1 MKYPIIFLFSLL
13 PAFLTSNQETLKPI
27 NIPVDIHED
36 FASLDDIMATL
47 EGSVTLDEETDTY
60 TYRIQGQE
68 IKLNLNY
75 GYSEVN
81 GENEALFIE
90 IDKETN
96 LMTIKWVTPQLI
108 DDEIYVPIQYIERV
122 LDATYTDHAF
132 TVQVKETVVEEEES
146 DEEELIREVTPED
159 EQEIPKPSNTSKPN
173 QIEQKPTQTPNN
185 PNDVEQK
192 PTQTPNNPNDVEQ
205 KPTQTPNNPNDV
217 EQKPTQTP
225 NNPNDV
231 EQKPTQTPNNPN
243 DVEQKPTPP
252 VQTEDEQPSDEP
264 TQPESKPEDKPVPPV
279 EDDKGD
285 SEDPQPPVNEAE
297 NLPPLPAIN
306 QPDNSKEEDEADW
319 EHSND
324 DLSLSNSDPQSDDTR
339 D

>member
-132 TVQVKETVVEEEES
+132 TVQVKKTVVEEEDS

-192 PTQTPNNPNDVEQ
+192 PT
-205 KPTQTPNNPNDV
+205 
-217 EQKPTQTP
+217 
-225 NNPNDV
+225 
-231 EQKPTQTPNNPN
+231 
-243 DVEQKPTPP
+243 PP
-252 VQTEDEQPSDEP
+252 IQTEDEQPSDEP
-264 TQPESKPEDKPVPPV
+264 TQTPIQPESKPEEEPKPPV
-279 EDDKGD
+279 EEDKEE
-285 SEDPQPPVNEAE
+285 SEDPQPPIDDSEDFNP
-297 NLPPLPAIN
+297 LPPINHPA
-306 QPDNSKEEDEADW
+306 DSEKEEES
-319 EHSND
+319 ESENSNE
-324 DLSLSNSDPQSDDTR
+324 DLMLSDQVSQSEQVDN
-339 D
+339 

>member
-132 TVQVKETVVEEEES
+132 TVQVKETVVEEEDS

-192 PTQTPNNPNDVEQ
+192 PT
-205 KPTQTPNNPNDV
+205 
-217 EQKPTQTP
+217 
-225 NNPNDV
+225 
-231 EQKPTQTPNNPN
+231 
-243 DVEQKPTPP
+243 PP
-252 VQTEDEQPSDEP
+252 IQTEDEQPSDEP
-264 TQPESKPEDKPVPPV
+264 TQTPIQPESKPEEEPKPPV
-279 EDDKGD
+279 EDDKEE
-285 SEDPQPPVNEAE
+285 SEDPQPPIDDSEDFNP
-297 NLPPLPAIN
+297 LPPINHPA
-306 QPDNSKEEDEADW
+306 DSEKEEES
-319 EHSND
+319 ESENSNE
-324 DLSLSNSDPQSDDTR
+324 DLMLSDQVSQSEQVDN
-339 D
+339 

>member
-108 DDEIYVPIQYIERV
+108 DDEIYVPLQYIERV

-132 TVQVKETVVEEEES
+132 TVQVKETVVEEEDS

-173 QIEQKPTQTPNN
+173 QI
-185 PNDVEQK
+185 
-192 PTQTPNNPNDVEQ
+192 
-205 KPTQTPNNPNDV
+205 

-285 SEDPQPPVNEAE
+285 SEDPQPPVDEAE

>member
-132 TVQVKETVVEEEES
+132 TVQVKETVVEEEDS

-173 QIEQKPTQTPNN
+173 QIEQNPTQTPNN
-185 PNDVEQK
+185 PNDA
-192 PTQTPNNPNDVEQ
+192 
-205 KPTQTPNNPNDV
+205 
-217 EQKPTQTP
+217 
-225 NNPNDV
+225 
-231 EQKPTQTPNNPN
+231 
-243 DVEQKPTPP
+243 EQKPTPP
-252 VQTEDEQPSDEP
+252 IQTEDEQPSDEP
-264 TQPESKPEDKPVPPV
+264 TQTPIQPESKPEEEPKPPV
-279 EDDKGD
+279 EEDKEE
-285 SEDPQPPVNEAE
+285 SEDPQPPIDDSEDFNP
-297 NLPPLPAIN
+297 LPPINHPA
-306 QPDNSKEEDEADW
+306 DSEKEEES
-319 EHSND
+319 ESENSNE
-324 DLSLSNSDPQSDDTR
+324 DLMLSDQVSQSEQVDN
-339 D
+339 

>member
-132 TVQVKETVVEEEES
+132 TIQVKETVVEEEDS

-192 PTQTPNNPNDVEQ
+192 PT
-205 KPTQTPNNPNDV
+205 
-217 EQKPTQTP
+217 
-225 NNPNDV
+225 
-231 EQKPTQTPNNPN
+231 
-243 DVEQKPTPP
+243 PP
-252 VQTEDEQPSDEP
+252 IQTEDEQPSDEP
-264 TQPESKPEDKPVPPV
+264 TQTPIQPESKPEEEPKPPV
-279 EDDKGD
+279 EEDKEE
-285 SEDPQPPVNEAE
+285 SEDPQPPIDDSEDFNP
-297 NLPPLPAIN
+297 LPPINHPA
-306 QPDNSKEEDEADW
+306 DSEKEEES
-319 EHSND
+319 ESENSNE
-324 DLSLSNSDPQSDDTR
+324 DLMLSDQVSQSEEVDN
-339 D
+339 

>member
-231 EQKPTQTPNNPN
+231 EQKPT
-243 DVEQKPTPP
+243 PP

-285 SEDPQPPVNEAE
+285 SEDPQPPVDEAE
-297 NLPPLPAIN
+297 NLSPLPAIN

>member
-122 LDATYTDHAF
+122 LDATYTDHTF
-132 TVQVKETVVEEEES
+132 TVQVKETVVEEEDS

-173 QIEQKPTQTPNN
+173 QIEQKPTQTPNT
-185 PNDVEQK
+185 PNDA
-192 PTQTPNNPNDVEQ
+192 
-205 KPTQTPNNPNDV
+205 
-217 EQKPTQTP
+217 
-225 NNPNDV
+225 
-231 EQKPTQTPNNPN
+231 
-243 DVEQKPTPP
+243 EQKPTPP
-252 VQTEDEQPSDEP
+252 IQTEDEQPSDEP
-264 TQPESKPEDKPVPPV
+264 TQTPIQPESKPEEEPKPPV
-279 EDDKGD
+279 EEDKEE
-285 SEDPQPPVNEAE
+285 SEDPQPPIDDSEDFNP
-297 NLPPLPAIN
+297 LPPINHPA
-306 QPDNSKEEDEADW
+306 DSEKEEES
-319 EHSND
+319 ESENSNE
-324 DLSLSNSDPQSDDTR
+324 DLMLSDQVSQSEQVDN
-339 D
+339 

>member
-132 TVQVKETVVEEEES
+132 TVQVKETVVEEEDS

-185 PNDVEQK
+185 PNDA
-192 PTQTPNNPNDVEQ
+192 
-205 KPTQTPNNPNDV
+205 
-217 EQKPTQTP
+217 
-225 NNPNDV
+225 
-231 EQKPTQTPNNPN
+231 
-243 DVEQKPTPP
+243 EQKPTPP
-252 VQTEDEQPSDEP
+252 IQTEDEQPSDEP
-264 TQPESKPEDKPVPPV
+264 TQTPIQPESKPEEEPKPPV
-279 EDDKGD
+279 EEDKEE
-285 SEDPQPPVNEAE
+285 SEDPQPPIDDSEDFNP
-297 NLPPLPAIN
+297 LPPINHPA
-306 QPDNSKEEDEADW
+306 DSEKEEES
-319 EHSND
+319 EPENSNE
-324 DLSLSNSDPQSDDTR
+324 DLMLSDQVSQSEQVDN
-339 D
+339 

>member
-132 TVQVKETVVEEEES
+132 TVQVKETVVEEEDS

-173 QIEQKPTQTPNN
+173 QI
-185 PNDVEQK
+185 
-192 PTQTPNNPNDVEQ
+192 
-205 KPTQTPNNPNDV
+205 

-285 SEDPQPPVNEAE
+285 SEDPQPPVDDAE

>member
-146 DEEELIREVTPED
+146 DEEELIREVNPED
-159 EQEIPKPSNTSKPN
+159 EQEIPKPLNTSKPN
-173 QIEQKPTQTPNN
+173 QIEQKPT
-185 PNDVEQK
+185 
-192 PTQTPNNPNDVEQ
+192 
-205 KPTQTPNNPNDV
+205 
-217 EQKPTQTP
+217 
-225 NNPNDV
+225 
-231 EQKPTQTPNNPN
+231 
-243 DVEQKPTPP
+243 PP
-252 VQTEDEQPSDEP
+252 IQTEDEQPSDEP
-264 TQPESKPEDKPVPPV
+264 TQTPIQPESKPEEEPKPPV
-279 EDDKGD
+279 EEDKEE
-285 SEDPQPPVNEAE
+285 SEDPQPPIDDSEDFNP
-297 NLPPLPAIN
+297 LPPINHPA
-306 QPDNSKEEDEADW
+306 DSEKEEES
-319 EHSND
+319 ESENSNE
-324 DLSLSNSDPQSDDTR
+324 DLMLSDQVSQSEQVDN
-339 D
+339 

>member
-132 TVQVKETVVEEEES
+132 TVQVKETVVEEEDS

-217 EQKPTQTP
+217 EQKPTT
-225 NNPNDV
+225 
-231 EQKPTQTPNNPN
+231 
-243 DVEQKPTPP
+243 P

-285 SEDPQPPVNEAE
+285 SEDPQPPVDEAE

>member
-132 TVQVKETVVEEEES
+132 TVQVKETVVEEEDS

-192 PTQTPNNPNDVEQ
+192 PT
-205 KPTQTPNNPNDV
+205 
-217 EQKPTQTP
+217 
-225 NNPNDV
+225 
-231 EQKPTQTPNNPN
+231 
-243 DVEQKPTPP
+243 PP
-252 VQTEDEQPSDEP
+252 IQTEDEQPSDEP
-264 TQPESKPEDKPVPPV
+264 TQTPIQPESKPEEEPKPPV
-279 EDDKGD
+279 EEDKEE
-285 SEDPQPPVNEAE
+285 SEDPQPPIDDSEDFNP
-297 NLPPLPAIN
+297 LPPINHPA
-306 QPDNSKEEDEADW
+306 DSEKEEES
-319 EHSND
+319 ESENSNE
-324 DLSLSNSDPQSDDTR
+324 DLMLSDQVSQSEQVDN
-339 D
+339 

>member
-132 TVQVKETVVEEEES
+132 TVQVKETVVEEEDS

-173 QIEQKPTQTPNN
+173 QI
-185 PNDVEQK
+185 
-192 PTQTPNNPNDVEQ
+192 
-205 KPTQTPNNPNDV
+205 

-285 SEDPQPPVNEAE
+285 SEDPQPPVDEAE
-297 NLPPLPAIN
+297 NLSPLPAIN

>member
-60 TYRIQGQE
+60 TYKIQDQE

-81 GENEALFIE
+81 GENEALFVE
-90 IDKETN
+90 IDNETN

-132 TVQVKETVVEEEES
+132 TVQVKETVVEEEDS

-192 PTQTPNNPNDVEQ
+192 PT
-205 KPTQTPNNPNDV
+205 
-217 EQKPTQTP
+217 
-225 NNPNDV
+225 
-231 EQKPTQTPNNPN
+231 
-243 DVEQKPTPP
+243 PP
-252 VQTEDEQPSDEP
+252 IQTEDEQPSDEP
-264 TQPESKPEDKPVPPV
+264 TQTPIQPDSKPEEEPKPPV
-279 EDDKGD
+279 EEDKEE
-285 SEDPQPPVNEAE
+285 SEDPQPPIDDSEDFNP
-297 NLPPLPAIN
+297 LPPINHPA
-306 QPDNSKEEDEADW
+306 DSEKEEES
-319 EHSND
+319 ESENSNE
-324 DLSLSNSDPQSDDTR
+324 DLMLSDQVSQSEQVDN
-339 D
+339 

>member
-132 TVQVKETVVEEEES
+132 TVQVKETVVEEEDS

-217 EQKPTQTP
+217 EQKPT
-225 NNPNDV
+225 
-231 EQKPTQTPNNPN
+231 
-243 DVEQKPTPP
+243 PP

-264 TQPESKPEDKPVPPV
+264 TQPESKPEDKQVPPV

-285 SEDPQPPVNEAE
+285 SEDPQPPVDEAE

>member
-60 TYRIQGQE
+60 TYKIQDQE

-132 TVQVKETVVEEEES
+132 TVQVKETVVEEEDS

-192 PTQTPNNPNDVEQ
+192 PT
-205 KPTQTPNNPNDV
+205 
-217 EQKPTQTP
+217 
-225 NNPNDV
+225 
-231 EQKPTQTPNNPN
+231 
-243 DVEQKPTPP
+243 PP
-252 VQTEDEQPSDEP
+252 IQTEDEQPSDEP
-264 TQPESKPEDKPVPPV
+264 TQTPIQPESKPEEEPKPPV
-279 EDDKGD
+279 EEDKEE
-285 SEDPQPPVNEAE
+285 SEDPQPPIDDSEDFNP
-297 NLPPLPAIN
+297 LPPINHPA
-306 QPDNSKEEDEADW
+306 DSEKEEES
-319 EHSND
+319 ESENSNE
-324 DLSLSNSDPQSDDTR
+324 DLMLSDQVSQSEQVDN
-339 D
+339 

>member
-132 TVQVKETVVEEEES
+132 TVQVKETVVEEEDS

-173 QIEQKPTQTPNN
+173 QIEQKPTQTPNT
-185 PNDVEQK
+185 PNDA
-192 PTQTPNNPNDVEQ
+192 
-205 KPTQTPNNPNDV
+205 
-217 EQKPTQTP
+217 
-225 NNPNDV
+225 
-231 EQKPTQTPNNPN
+231 
-243 DVEQKPTPP
+243 EQKPTPP
-252 VQTEDEQPSDEP
+252 IQTEDEQPSDEP
-264 TQPESKPEDKPVPPV
+264 TQTPIQPESKPEEEPKPPV
-279 EDDKGD
+279 EEDKEE
-285 SEDPQPPVNEAE
+285 SEDPQPPIDDSEDFNP
-297 NLPPLPAIN
+297 LPPINHPA
-306 QPDNSKEEDEADW
+306 DSEKEEES
-319 EHSND
+319 ESENSNE
-324 DLSLSNSDPQSDDTR
+324 DLMLSDQVSQSEEVDN
-339 D
+339 

>member
-27 NIPVDIHED
+27 NIPVDIHEY

-132 TVQVKETVVEEEES
+132 TVQVKETVVEEEDS

-192 PTQTPNNPNDVEQ
+192 PT
-205 KPTQTPNNPNDV
+205 
-217 EQKPTQTP
+217 
-225 NNPNDV
+225 
-231 EQKPTQTPNNPN
+231 
-243 DVEQKPTPP
+243 PP
-252 VQTEDEQPSDEP
+252 IQTEDEQPSDEP
-264 TQPESKPEDKPVPPV
+264 TQTPIQPESKPEEEPKPPV
-279 EDDKGD
+279 EEDKEE
-285 SEDPQPPVNEAE
+285 SEDPQPPIDDSEDFNP
-297 NLPPLPAIN
+297 LPPINHPA
-306 QPDNSKEEDEADW
+306 DSEKEEES
-319 EHSND
+319 ESENSNE
-324 DLSLSNSDPQSDDTR
+324 DLMLSDQVSQSEQVDN
-339 D
+339 

>member
-132 TVQVKETVVEEEES
+132 TVQVKETVVEEEDS

-159 EQEIPKPSNTSKPN
+159 EQETTKPLNTSKPN

-192 PTQTPNNPNDVEQ
+192 PT
-205 KPTQTPNNPNDV
+205 
-217 EQKPTQTP
+217 
-225 NNPNDV
+225 
-231 EQKPTQTPNNPN
+231 
-243 DVEQKPTPP
+243 PP
-252 VQTEDEQPSDEP
+252 IQTEDEQPSDEP
-264 TQPESKPEDKPVPPV
+264 TQTPIQPESKPEEEPKPPV
-279 EDDKGD
+279 EEDKEE
-285 SEDPQPPVNEAE
+285 SEDPQPPIDDSEDFNP
-297 NLPPLPAIN
+297 LPPINHPA
-306 QPDNSKEEDEADW
+306 DSEKEEES
-319 EHSND
+319 ESENSNE
-324 DLSLSNSDPQSDDTR
+324 DLMLSDQVSQSEQVDN
-339 D
+339 

>member
-132 TVQVKETVVEEEES
+132 TVQVKETVVEEEDS

-192 PTQTPNNPNDVEQ
+192 PT
-205 KPTQTPNNPNDV
+205 
-217 EQKPTQTP
+217 
-225 NNPNDV
+225 
-231 EQKPTQTPNNPN
+231 
-243 DVEQKPTPP
+243 PP
-252 VQTEDEQPSDEP
+252 IQTEDEQPSDEP
-264 TQPESKPEDKPVPPV
+264 TQTPIQPESKPEEEPKPPV
-279 EDDKGD
+279 EEDKEE
-285 SEDPQPPVNEAE
+285 SEDPQPPIDDSEDFNP
-297 NLPPLPAIN
+297 LPPINHPA
-306 QPDNSKEEDEADW
+306 DSEKEEES
-319 EHSND
+319 ESENSNE
-324 DLSLSNSDPQSDDTR
+324 DLMLSDQVSQSEEVDN
-339 D
+339 

>member
-132 TVQVKETVVEEEES
+132 TVQVKETVVEEEDS

-173 QIEQKPTQTPNN
+173 QIEQKPTQTPNT
-185 PNDVEQK
+185 PNDA
-192 PTQTPNNPNDVEQ
+192 D
-205 KPTQTPNNPNDV
+205 
-217 EQKPTQTP
+217 
-225 NNPNDV
+225 
-231 EQKPTQTPNNPN
+231 
-243 DVEQKPTPP
+243 QKPTPP
-252 VQTEDEQPSDEP
+252 IQTEDEQPSDEP
-264 TQPESKPEDKPVPPV
+264 TQTPIQPESKPEEEPKPPV
-279 EDDKGD
+279 EEDKEE
-285 SEDPQPPVNEAE
+285 SEDPQPPIDDSEDFNP
-297 NLPPLPAIN
+297 LPPINHPA
-306 QPDNSKEEDEADW
+306 DSEKEEES
-319 EHSND
+319 ESENSNE
-324 DLSLSNSDPQSDDTR
+324 DLMLSDQVSQSEQVDN
-339 D
+339 

>member
-132 TVQVKETVVEEEES
+132 TVQVKETVVEEEDS

-192 PTQTPNNPNDVEQ
+192 PTQTPNNL
-205 KPTQTPNNPNDV
+205 
-217 EQKPTQTP
+217 
-225 NNPNDV
+225 NDV

-285 SEDPQPPVNEAE
+285 SEDPQPPVDEAE
-297 NLPPLPAIN
+297 NLSPLPAIN

>member
-132 TVQVKETVVEEEES
+132 TVQVKETVVEEEDS

-173 QIEQKPTQTPNN
+173 QIEQKPTQTPNT
-185 PNDVEQK
+185 PNDA
-192 PTQTPNNPNDVEQ
+192 
-205 KPTQTPNNPNDV
+205 
-217 EQKPTQTP
+217 
-225 NNPNDV
+225 
-231 EQKPTQTPNNPN
+231 
-243 DVEQKPTPP
+243 EQKPTPP
-252 VQTEDEQPSDEP
+252 IQTEDEQPSDEP
-264 TQPESKPEDKPVPPV
+264 TQTPIQPESKPEEEPKPPV
-279 EDDKGD
+279 EEDKEE
-285 SEDPQPPVNEAE
+285 SEDPQPPIDDSEDFNP
-297 NLPPLPAIN
+297 LPPINHPA
-306 QPDNSKEEDEADW
+306 DSEKEEEP
-319 EHSND
+319 ESENSNE
-324 DLSLSNSDPQSDDTR
+324 DLMLSDQVSQSEQVDN
-339 D
+339 

>member
-132 TVQVKETVVEEEES
+132 TVQVKETVVEEEDS

-173 QIEQKPTQTPNN
+173 QIEQKPTQTPNT
-185 PNDVEQK
+185 PNDA
-192 PTQTPNNPNDVEQ
+192 
-205 KPTQTPNNPNDV
+205 
-217 EQKPTQTP
+217 
-225 NNPNDV
+225 
-231 EQKPTQTPNNPN
+231 
-243 DVEQKPTPP
+243 EQKPTPP
-252 VQTEDEQPSDEP
+252 IQTEDEQPSDEP
-264 TQPESKPEDKPVPPV
+264 TQTPIQPESKPEEEPKPPV
-279 EDDKGD
+279 EEDKEE
-285 SEDPQPPVNEAE
+285 SEDPQPPIDDSEDFNP
-297 NLPPLPAIN
+297 LPPINHPA
-306 QPDNSKEEDEADW
+306 DSEKEEES
-319 EHSND
+319 ESENSNE
-324 DLSLSNSDPQSDDTR
+324 DLMLSDQVAQSEQVDN
-339 D
+339 

>member
-132 TVQVKETVVEEEES
+132 TVQVKETVVEEEDS

-173 QIEQKPTQTPNN
+173 QIEQKPTQTPNT
-185 PNDVEQK
+185 PNDA
-192 PTQTPNNPNDVEQ
+192 
-205 KPTQTPNNPNDV
+205 
-217 EQKPTQTP
+217 
-225 NNPNDV
+225 

-285 SEDPQPPVNEAE
+285 SEDPQPPVDEAE

>member
-47 EGSVTLDEETDTY
+47 EGSVTLDEETNTY
-60 TYRIQGQE
+60 TYTIQGEE

-132 TVQVKETVVEEEES
+132 TVQVKETVVEEEDS

-185 PNDVEQK
+185 PNDA
-192 PTQTPNNPNDVEQ
+192 
-205 KPTQTPNNPNDV
+205 
-217 EQKPTQTP
+217 
-225 NNPNDV
+225 
-231 EQKPTQTPNNPN
+231 
-243 DVEQKPTPP
+243 EQKPTPP
-252 VQTEDEQPSDEP
+252 IQTEDEQPSDEP
-264 TQPESKPEDKPVPPV
+264 TQTPIQPESKPEEEPKPPV
-279 EDDKGD
+279 EEDKEE
-285 SEDPQPPVNEAE
+285 SEDPQPPIDDSEDFNP
-297 NLPPLPAIN
+297 LPPINHPA
-306 QPDNSKEEDEADW
+306 DSEKEEES
-319 EHSND
+319 ESENSNE
-324 DLSLSNSDPQSDDTR
+324 DLMLSDQVSQSEQVDN
-339 D
+339 

>member
-132 TVQVKETVVEEEES
+132 TVQVKETVVEEEDS

-173 QIEQKPTQTPNN
+173 QIEQKPTQTPN
-185 PNDVEQK
+185 
-192 PTQTPNNPNDVEQ
+192 T
-205 KPTQTPNNPNDV
+205 
-217 EQKPTQTP
+217 
-225 NNPNDV
+225 
-231 EQKPTQTPNNPN
+231 PN

-285 SEDPQPPVNEAE
+285 SEDPQPPVDDAE

>member
-60 TYRIQGQE
+60 TYKIQDQE

-81 GENEALFIE
+81 GENEALFVE
-90 IDKETN
+90 IDNETN

-132 TVQVKETVVEEEES
+132 TVQVKETVVEEEKS
-146 DEEELIREVTPED
+146 AEEEFIPEATPEN
-159 EQEIPKPSNTSKPN
+159 EQQTTKPLNTSKPN
-173 QIEQKPTQTPNN
+173 QVEQTPS
-185 PNDVEQK
+185 
-192 PTQTPNNPNDVEQ
+192 QTPTKPNQ
-205 KPTQTPNNPNDV
+205 
-217 EQKPTQTP
+217 
-225 NNPNDV
+225 
-231 EQKPTQTPNNPN
+231 
-243 DVEQKPTPP
+243 VEQKPTPP
-252 VQTEDEQPSDEP
+252 VQTEDEQPSDTP
-264 TQPESKPEDKPVPPV
+264 TQIPDQSDPKPEEDPNPPV
-279 EDDKGD
+279 DEDKEESEDSQPPIDD
-285 SEDPQPPVNEAE
+285 SENLRPLPPVNH
-297 NLPPLPAIN
+297 PA
-306 QPDNSKEEDEADW
+306 DSEKEEEP
-319 EHSND
+319 ESENSNE
-324 DLSLSNSDPQSDDTR
+324 DLMLSDQVSQSEEVDN
-339 D
+339 

>member
-60 TYRIQGQE
+60 TYKIQDQE

-81 GENEALFIE
+81 GENEALFVE
-90 IDKETN
+90 IDNETN

-132 TVQVKETVVEEEES
+132 TVQVKETVFEEEDS
-146 DEEELIREVTPED
+146 AEEELIREVTPED

-243 DVEQKPTPP
+243 DVEQKPT
-252 VQTEDEQPSDEP
+252 QTPNNPNDVEQKP
-264 TQPESKPEDKPVPPV
+264 TQTPIQPESKPEEEPK
-279 EDDKGD
+279 
-285 SEDPQPPVNEAE
+285 PQPPIDNSEDF
-297 NLPPLPAIN
+297 NPLPPINHPA
-306 QPDNSKEEDEADW
+306 DS
-319 EHSND
+319 
-324 DLSLSNSDPQSDDTR
+324 
-339 D
+339 

>member
-132 TVQVKETVVEEEES
+132 TVQVKKTVVEEEDS

-173 QIEQKPTQTPNN
+173 QIEQKPTQTPNT
-185 PNDVEQK
+185 PNDA
-192 PTQTPNNPNDVEQ
+192 
-205 KPTQTPNNPNDV
+205 
-217 EQKPTQTP
+217 
-225 NNPNDV
+225 
-231 EQKPTQTPNNPN
+231 
-243 DVEQKPTPP
+243 EQKPTPP
-252 VQTEDEQPSDEP
+252 IQTEDEQPSDEP
-264 TQPESKPEDKPVPPV
+264 TQTPIQPESKPEEEPKPPV
-279 EDDKGD
+279 EEDKEE
-285 SEDPQPPVNEAE
+285 SEDPQPPIDDSEDFNP
-297 NLPPLPAIN
+297 LPPINHPA
-306 QPDNSKEEDEADW
+306 DSEKEEES
-319 EHSND
+319 ESENSNE
-324 DLSLSNSDPQSDDTR
+324 DLMLSDQVSQSEEVDN
-339 D
+339 

>member
-132 TVQVKETVVEEEES
+132 TVQVKETVVEEEDS

-192 PTQTPNNPNDVEQ
+192 PTQTPNTPNDVEQ

-231 EQKPTQTPNNPN
+231 EQKPTQTPI
-243 DVEQKPTPP
+243 
-252 VQTEDEQPSDEP
+252 
-264 TQPESKPEDKPVPPV
+264 QPESKPEEEPKPPV
-279 EDDKGD
+279 EEDKEE
-285 SEDPQPPVNEAE
+285 SEDPQPPIDDSEDFNP
-297 NLPPLPAIN
+297 LPPINHPA
-306 QPDNSKEEDEADW
+306 DSEKEEES
-319 EHSND
+319 ESENSNE
-324 DLSLSNSDPQSDDTR
+324 DLMLSDQVSQSEQVDN
-339 D
+339 

>member
-132 TVQVKETVVEEEES
+132 TVKVKKTVVEEEDS

-173 QIEQKPTQTPNN
+173 QIEQKPTQTPNT
-185 PNDVEQK
+185 PNDA
-192 PTQTPNNPNDVEQ
+192 
-205 KPTQTPNNPNDV
+205 
-217 EQKPTQTP
+217 
-225 NNPNDV
+225 
-231 EQKPTQTPNNPN
+231 
-243 DVEQKPTPP
+243 EQKPTPP
-252 VQTEDEQPSDEP
+252 IQTEDEQPSDEP
-264 TQPESKPEDKPVPPV
+264 TQTPIQPESKPEEEPKPPV
-279 EDDKGD
+279 EEDKEE
-285 SEDPQPPVNEAE
+285 SEDPQPPIDDSEDFNP
-297 NLPPLPAIN
+297 LPPINHPA
-306 QPDNSKEEDEADW
+306 DSEKEEES
-319 EHSND
+319 ESENSNE
-324 DLSLSNSDPQSDDTR
+324 DLMLSDQVSQSEQVDN
-339 D
+339 

>member
-146 DEEELIREVTPED
+146 DEEELIREVNPED
-159 EQEIPKPSNTSKPN
+159 EQEIPKPLNTSKPN
-173 QIEQKPTQTPNN
+173 QIEQKPTQTPNT
-185 PNDVEQK
+185 PNDA
-192 PTQTPNNPNDVEQ
+192 
-205 KPTQTPNNPNDV
+205 
-217 EQKPTQTP
+217 
-225 NNPNDV
+225 
-231 EQKPTQTPNNPN
+231 
-243 DVEQKPTPP
+243 EQKPTPP
-252 VQTEDEQPSDEP
+252 IQTEDEQPSDEP

-285 SEDPQPPVNEAE
+285 SEDPQPPVDEAE

>member
-146 DEEELIREVTPED
+146 DEEELIREVNPED
-159 EQEIPKPSNTSKPN
+159 EQEIPKPLNTSKPN
-173 QIEQKPTQTPNN
+173 QIEQKPT
-185 PNDVEQK
+185 
-192 PTQTPNNPNDVEQ
+192 
-205 KPTQTPNNPNDV
+205 
-217 EQKPTQTP
+217 
-225 NNPNDV
+225 
-231 EQKPTQTPNNPN
+231 
-243 DVEQKPTPP
+243 PP
-252 VQTEDEQPSDEP
+252 IQTEDKQPSDEP
-264 TQPESKPEDKPVPPV
+264 TQTPIQPESKPEEEPKPPV
-279 EDDKGD
+279 EEDKED
-285 SEDPQPPVNEAE
+285 PEDPQPPIDNSEDF
-297 NLPPLPAIN
+297 NPLPPLNHPADSI
-306 QPDNSKEEDEADW
+306 PKKRK
-319 EHSND
+319 
-324 DLSLSNSDPQSDDTR
+324 SLSQR
-339 D
+339 IQMKI

>member
-217 EQKPTQTP
+217 EQKPT
-225 NNPNDV
+225 
-231 EQKPTQTPNNPN
+231 
-243 DVEQKPTPP
+243 PP

-285 SEDPQPPVNEAE
+285 SEDPQLPVDEAE

>member
-122 LDATYTDHAF
+122 LYATYTDHAF
-132 TVQVKETVVEEEES
+132 TVQVKETVVEEEDS

-192 PTQTPNNPNDVEQ
+192 PT
-205 KPTQTPNNPNDV
+205 
-217 EQKPTQTP
+217 
-225 NNPNDV
+225 
-231 EQKPTQTPNNPN
+231 
-243 DVEQKPTPP
+243 PP
-252 VQTEDEQPSDEP
+252 IQTEDEQPSDEP
-264 TQPESKPEDKPVPPV
+264 TQTPIQPESKPEEEPKPPV
-279 EDDKGD
+279 EEDKEE
-285 SEDPQPPVNEAE
+285 SEDPQPPIDDSEDFNP
-297 NLPPLPAIN
+297 LPPINHPA
-306 QPDNSKEEDEADW
+306 DSEKEEES
-319 EHSND
+319 ESENSNE
-324 DLSLSNSDPQSDDTR
+324 DLMLSDQVSQSEQVDN
-339 D
+339 

>member
-81 GENEALFIE
+81 GENEALFVE

-132 TVQVKETVVEEEES
+132 TVQVKETVVEEEDS

-185 PNDVEQK
+185 PNDA
-192 PTQTPNNPNDVEQ
+192 
-205 KPTQTPNNPNDV
+205 
-217 EQKPTQTP
+217 
-225 NNPNDV
+225 
-231 EQKPTQTPNNPN
+231 
-243 DVEQKPTPP
+243 EQKPTPP
-252 VQTEDEQPSDEP
+252 IQTEDEQPSDEP
-264 TQPESKPEDKPVPPV
+264 TQTPIQPESKPEEEPKPPV
-279 EDDKGD
+279 EEDKEE
-285 SEDPQPPVNEAE
+285 SEDPQPPIDDSEDFNP
-297 NLPPLPAIN
+297 LPPINHPA
-306 QPDNSKEEDEADW
+306 DSEKEEES
-319 EHSND
+319 ESENSNE
-324 DLSLSNSDPQSDDTR
+324 DLMLSDQVSQSEQVDN
-339 D
+339 